1 MTARQELLDAFA
13 GLRVADVCDGLD
25 RAGLPDLTLM
35 DPAIRPLYRD
45 VERFSHRLC
54 GIAHTVRWVPT
65 ARPRPALSPD
75 EFPAWEGACYRDH
88 ARSPFAE
95 EIQAGDVLVFDAAE
109 QDVGTIGSN
118 NCLGWIARGARGVVT
133 SGGARDTDE
142 LIMQQCPVYCRLI
155 SRTIQPGRQE
165 FDASQVPI
173 QCGGVLVHPGD
184 IIVADGD
191 GVVVVPQGIARDVAR
206 YAREVLEGDKRGRRA
221 LYEQLGRPPDDTV
234 Q

>member
-1 MTARQELLDAFA
+1 MSDRRQLLEAFE

-25 RAGLPDLTLM
+25 RAGLPDITLM

-65 ARPRPALSPD
+65 VQPRPALPPD
-75 EFPAWEGACYRDH
+75 AFPAWEGAFYRDY
-88 ARSPFAE
+88 ARSPFVE
-95 EIQAGDVLVFDAAE
+95 EIQTGDVLVFDAAE

-118 NCLGWIARGARGVVT
+118 NCLGWIAHGARGVVT

-142 LIMQQCPVYCRLI
+142 LIMQRCPVYCRLI

-165 FDASQVPI
+165 FEASQIPT
-173 QCGGVLVHPGD
+173 QCGGVLVQPGD
-184 IIVADGD
+184 VIVADGD
-191 GVVVVPQGIARDVAR
+191 GVVVVPQGLALDVAR
-206 YAREVLEGDKRGRRA
+206 YAREVLEGDKRGRRG
-221 LYEQLGRPPDDTV
+221 LYEQLGRPLDDTV
-234 Q
+234 R